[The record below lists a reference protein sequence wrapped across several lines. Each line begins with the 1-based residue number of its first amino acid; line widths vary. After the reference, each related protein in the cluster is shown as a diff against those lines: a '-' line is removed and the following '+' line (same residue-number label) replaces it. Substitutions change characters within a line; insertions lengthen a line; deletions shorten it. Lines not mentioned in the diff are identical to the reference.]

1 MKKATCKDL
10 KGACDTVITGATPDE
25 MAENCKKHAMEQIM
39 AGEAE
44 HQAAA
49 QEMMAMSKEDQQKW
63 FEEFKASFDGMEN
76 AE

>member
-10 KGACDTVITGATPDE
+10 KGACDTVITGATPEE

-49 QEMMAMSKEDQQKW
+49 QAMMAMSKEDQQKW
-63 FEEFKASFDGMEN
+63 YEEFTSGFESLDN
-76 AE
+76 A